1 MEAGGGIRLGAR
13 PCLIST
19 SRVISRLSYRRTP
32 SSLCV
37 SGKGEVKKLRE
48 RLGEI
53 RSGIEGK
60 EGEGHGVD
68 DAGVGQH

>member
-1 MEAGGGIRLGAR
+1 M
-13 PCLIST
+13 
-19 SRVISRLSYRRTP
+19 
-32 SSLCV
+32 
-37 SGKGEVKKLRE
+37 KKLRE